1 MNDGK
6 MLERRLVFDG
16 KIVKLSVDTVRLPN
30 GHVTE
35 LEMIEHP
42 GAAAVVPVDKAG
54 NVLLV
59 YQYRYATGGWLLEI
73 PAGKL
78 DADESPETCA
88 VREVEEETGSKPTT
102 LMPLGWIWT
111 TPGFTDEKIWLYLA
125 TDLEHSQQDLQEDEV
140 LSVKRMPLE
149 QATEMAMTGEIVD
162 SKSIIGL
169 LRAAQML
176 RDHELWTTPDW
187 RKKPGSE
194 IVTPPERRR
203 DCFGPE

>member
-1 MNDGK
+1 MNDGE
-6 MLERRLVFDG
+6 MLERRPVFDG
-16 KIVKLSVDTVRLPN
+16 KVVKLSVDTVRLPN

-42 GAAAVVPVDKAG
+42 GAAAVVPVDQVG

-59 YQYRYATGGWLLEI
+59 HQYRYATGGWLLEI

-78 DADESPETCA
+78 DGDELPESCA
-88 VREVEEETGSKPTT
+88 VREVEEETGYKPTT
-102 LMPLGWIWT
+102 LTPLGWIWT

-125 TDLEHSQQDLQEDEV
+125 TDLENSQQALQDNEV

-149 QATEMAMTGEIVD
+149 QATEMATTGEIVD
-162 SKSIIGL
+162 AKSIIGL
-169 LRAAQML
+169 LRAAQLL
-176 RDHELWTTPDW
+176 RDQELWTTPDW
-187 RKKPGSE
+187 RKKTGSE

-203 DCFGPE
+203 DCIGPD